1 MGNILLIF
9 VGLFMVAMIA
19 IGLKRGMLKMA
30 FSLVSVIVVLLL
42 VNLLTPP
49 VKQLLKTTPIYTE
62 VQSGIEK
69 YIKRNVDTATENVT
83 QTGVSA
89 QKKIIDNLPLP
100 KEVKNSLNKNNTEES
115 YVALKVDSFT
125 GYIAESLADMVISA
139 ITFVLLFVIL
149 TVLVRILIYIL
160 DIVAK
165 LPVIKIFN
173 SIGGAII
180 GLFESIII
188 IWILCIVVTAFSA
201 TDWGQTVCKAIADN
215 GLLSLIY
222 DNNMIQQ
229 LITGIFSV

>member
-9 VGLFMVAMIA
+9 VGLFMVAMTA

-42 VNLLTPP
+42 VNILTPP

-62 VQSGIEK
+62 VQTGIEK
-69 YIKRNVDTATENVT
+69 YIKENIDTATENVT

-100 KEVKNSLNKNNTEES
+100 TGVKKSLNENNTEES
-115 YVALKVDSFT
+115 YTALKVDSFA
-125 GYIAESLADMVISA
+125 GYISESLADMIISA
-139 ITFVLLFVIL
+139 ITFLLLFVIL
-149 TVLVRILIYIL
+149 TILVRVLVHIL

-165 LPVIKIFN
+165 LPVIKTFN

-180 GLFESIII
+180 GLVESVVIL
-188 IWILCIVVTAFSA
+188 WILCIVVTAFSA
-201 TDWGQTVCKAIADN
+201 TEWGQTVCAAIAEN
-215 GLLSLIY
+215 GFLSLIY
-222 DNNMIQQ
+222 DNNIIQQ
-229 LITGIFSV
+229 IVTGIFSA

>member
-1 MGNILLIF
+1 MGNILLIS

-49 VKQLLKTTPIYTE
+49 VKQLLKKTPIYTS
-62 VQSGIEK
+62 VQTGIEK
-69 YIKRNVDTATENVT
+69 YIKDNVEATAENVT
-83 QTGVSA
+83 QSGVSA

-100 KEVKNSLNKNNTEES
+100 KEIKVSLNENNTKES
-115 YVALKVDSFT
+115 YASLKVNSFA
-125 GYIAESLADMVISA
+125 GYIGESLADMILSA
-139 ITFVLLFVIL
+139 ITFILLFVVL
-149 TVLVRILIYIL
+149 TILVRILVHLL

-165 LPVIKIFN
+165 LPVIKTFN
-173 SIGGAII
+173 AIGGAII
-180 GLFESIII
+180 GLFESVII

-201 TDWGQTVCKAIADN
+201 TDWGQEVCKAIAEN

-229 LITGIFSV
+229 FITGIFSV